1 MKKLSFFHT
10 PFSYVVSLYQLCS
23 EHHVLHAWFLIIRRF
38 NVFQYHISRP
48 LSHLTTRQ
56 LHGSHGCLK
65 HSLMNQ
71 PVIIFSA
78 INNILH
84 IYRIILY
91 LIKNQIPFFN
101 KHLMIFIWWNVR
113 FFKKWKTL
121 RHMIQGTDCCY
132 YFLLFCAGGIF
143 INLSYKPNMRSQHPL
158 CPVRNNYFVLFICHS
173 LYLCNH
179 ILKICVQFIYCA
191 STSPCHPILFYC
203 KQFLP

>member
-1 MKKLSFFHT
+1 MALFQKTFPFQNLFFVFKKRFPFGNLFLRRLSLSALFRT
-10 PFSYVVSLYQLCS
+10 PC
-23 EHHVLHAWFLIIRRF
+23 AAPWFLIIRRF

-101 KHLMIFIWWNVR
+101 KHLILYYSRLCRV
-113 FFKKWKTL
+113 KW
-121 RHMIQGTDCCY
+121 
-132 YFLLFCAGGIF
+132 
-143 INLSYKPNMRSQHPL
+143 
-158 CPVRNNYFVLFICHS
+158 
-173 LYLCNH
+173 
-179 ILKICVQFIYCA
+179 LKA
-191 STSPCHPILFYC
+191 T
-203 KQFLP
+203 